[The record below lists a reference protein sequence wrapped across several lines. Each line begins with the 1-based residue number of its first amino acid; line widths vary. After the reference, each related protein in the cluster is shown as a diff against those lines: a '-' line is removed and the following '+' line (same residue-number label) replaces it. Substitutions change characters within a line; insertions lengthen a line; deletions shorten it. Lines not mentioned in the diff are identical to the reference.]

1 MSSETLNNT
10 GAFSQ
15 AKDLKNRILF
25 TILILIIYRLG
36 TYVPLS
42 GIDPTALK
50 EIMASSQK
58 GLLGMFN
65 MFSGGAV
72 TRMAIFALGI
82 MPYISSSIIVQLL
95 TGVSDYFKNLKEQGE
110 TGRKKITQITRYGT
124 VLIACLQGYGV
135 SAGLENAGNLVI
147 DPGLSFRITTT
158 ISLVA
163 GTTFLMWLGE
173 QITLRGV
180 GNGISLIIFSGIVAE
195 IPRALVSTFEL
206 GRTGALSALMIVG
219 IFILVIFT
227 VLFIVFFERAM
238 RKILINY
245 PKRQVGNKMYGGE
258 SSHLP
263 LKINTAGVIPAI
275 FASALLLLPV
285 TISNFGFAESDSF
298 LKISSMFTQGQPLYM
313 LLYASGIIFFSFF
326 YTSIVFNPKETAEN
340 LRKYGGYVPGIR
352 PGERTAEYINTIL
365 IRLTTVGSLYLTFVC
380 LMPEF
385 LIAKYPIPF
394 YLGGT
399 SILIVV
405 VVAMDTVTQVQTR
418 LMSSQYESLIKKTK
432 FSK

>member
-1 MSSETLNNT
+1 MSNENINQ
-10 GAFSQ
+10 GAF
-15 AKDLKNRILF
+15 AKANDLKSRIFF
-25 TILILIIYRLG
+25 TIFVLIVYRLG
-36 TYVPLS
+36 TYVPLA
-42 GIDPTALK
+42 GIDPQALTQV
-50 EIMASSQK
+50 MGNSQK

-65 MFSGGAV
+65 VFSGGAV

-82 MPYISSSIIVQLL
+82 MPYISASIIIQLL

-110 TGRKKITQITRYGT
+110 TGRKQITQLTRYGT
-124 VLIACLQGYGV
+124 VFIAILQGYGV
-135 SAGLENAGNLVI
+135 SVGLENAGSLVL
-147 DPGLSFRITTT
+147 DPGMSFRLTTT

-195 IPRALVSTFEL
+195 IPRALASTFEL
-206 GRTGALSALMIVG
+206 GRTGALSATLIII

-245 PKRQVGNKMYGGE
+245 PKRQMGNKVYGGE

-285 TISNFGFAESDSF
+285 TLSNFGFSDSDTF
-298 LKISSMFTQGQPLYM
+298 LSISSMFTQGQPLYM

-340 LRKYGGYVPGIR
+340 LRKHGGYIPGIR
-352 PGERTAEYINTIL
+352 PGERSAEYIETIL
-365 IRLTTVGSLYLTFVC
+365 TRLTTIGAIYLTFVC
-380 LMPEF
+380 LLPEF
-385 LIAKYPIPF
+385 LISKYPIPF

-432 FSK
+432 FGK